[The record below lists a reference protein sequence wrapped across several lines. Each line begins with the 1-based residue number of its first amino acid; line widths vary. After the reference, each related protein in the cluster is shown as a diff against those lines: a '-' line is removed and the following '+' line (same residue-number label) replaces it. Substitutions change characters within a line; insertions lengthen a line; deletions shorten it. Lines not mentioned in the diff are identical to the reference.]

1 MADRP
6 SVNPVGVLDPAK
18 PGVAAR
24 VIGPPPAP
32 AAAHVAHPAFRV
44 VADLHRH
51 RLPLGPDCLPLV
63 DAATLPRPPV
73 GAVVA
78 AHPVPAAHTALT
90 SPVAE
95 LADTRHRVRRDV
107 DGAVRHVGL
116 WLVADPAARP

>member
-44 VADLHRH
+44 VADPDRH
-51 RLPLGPDCLPLV
+51 RLPLDADSLPLV

-78 AHPVPAAHTALT
+78 AHPVPAAQAPRLSPRPDLT
-90 SPVAE
+90 
-95 LADTRHRVRRDV
+95 D
-107 DGAVRHVGL
+107 
-116 WLVADPAARP
+116 AR